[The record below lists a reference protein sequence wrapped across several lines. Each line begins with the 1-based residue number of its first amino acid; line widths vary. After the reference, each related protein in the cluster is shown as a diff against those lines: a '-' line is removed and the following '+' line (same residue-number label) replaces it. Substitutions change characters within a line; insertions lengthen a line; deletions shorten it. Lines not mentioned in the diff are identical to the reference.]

1 MYLLDNDYYNL
12 HRYMKKKIMD
22 INLHGYKKKSCPRT
36 WCGPER
42 PTDLIGRDHTGLNEK
57 SDCCASRFYHS

>member
-1 MYLLDNDYYNL
+1 
-12 HRYMKKKIMD
+12 MD